1 MMTNNQNIPENQ
13 NNKKIMSSIANIR
26 QSLIYQIVAS
36 SFTGLIWGEDIDDK
50 QFDVTNAQLKK
61 RKQVVG
67 PHSSNSEKAAL

>member
-36 SFTGLIWGEDIDDK
+36 SFTRLIWGEDIDDK